1 MYMIPAT
8 INIEDSVLAS
18 TNKELTLGILSH
30 SCYIIMIA
38 IERPKVLQL
47 SIRHLTAILH
57 VAEINTLAHTLE
69 KANIIFVI
77 DTRPITIII

>member
-1 MYMIPAT
+1 MHMILTT

-18 TNKELTLGILSH
+18 THEEFTLGILRH

-38 IERPKVLQL
+38 IERPKVLQQ

-57 VAEINTLAHTLE
+57 VADINTLAHTLE
-69 KANIIFVI
+69 ETNIIFVI
-77 DTRPITIII
+77 ETRPITIII